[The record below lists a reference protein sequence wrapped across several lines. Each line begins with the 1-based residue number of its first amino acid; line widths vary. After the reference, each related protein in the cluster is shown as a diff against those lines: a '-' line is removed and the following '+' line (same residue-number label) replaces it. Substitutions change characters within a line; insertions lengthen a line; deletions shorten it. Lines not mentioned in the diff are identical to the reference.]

1 MAIYMI
7 FNNDIAPPPPLLPLL
22 LNKWKA
28 NQSKGG
34 RLPIILCFNAVMN
47 KMPFTSNRS
56 IILVIW
62 E

>member
-7 FNNDIAPPPPLLPLL
+7 FNNDIAPPLPLL

>member
-1 MAIYMI
+1 MI
-7 FNNDIAPPPPLLPLL
+7 FNNDIAPPLLPLL

-47 KMPFTSNRS
+47 IKMPFTSNRS

>member
-7 FNNDIAPPPPLLPLL
+7 FNNDIAPPPLLPLL

-28 NQSKGG
+28 NQSNGG

-56 IILVIW
+56 IILVIC